1 MSANPV
7 SADRA
12 TDDAAVR
19 ADEVRRRHESF
30 RYGYLPP
37 AELTIDP
44 SLSFN
49 DARAESLD
57 PITYEVLRSKL
68 WNLNIDHGETLRR
81 VSGSNIVVE
90 GYDFNTSLL
99 TGRGEGAVFGP
110 NSIFFAGC
118 ADLVVKWTLEHRSS
132 NVGIHDGDIFMQDDP
147 WIGTNHQ
154 MDTAVFGPVFVD
166 GGLFAW
172 IYNCAHQRELGGV
185 EPGGF
190 IQDARDVYSEATFM
204 PPIKLADATGVREDV
219 VDAWTR
225 RSRLPEVMVL
235 ELKSQLA
242 GYRFARRRLLEL
254 VERYGPATIKAVME
268 RTIDITADIVGQRLE
283 RLPDAVWRDERYVA
297 GAVKGDHKP
306 YRVCLSYEKRGS
318 RLRVTNAGTDPSVG
332 SFNITPG
339 VLRAVVMNGLF
350 PVIAYDQYLCGA
362 GLLRQIDFEP
372 VRGTIT
378 SASHPS
384 AVSTSL
390 GTLVALAQAQNLASK
405 MCAADPELSRHAF
418 AGGAAHTASY
428 NGMSGI
434 DQYGGHYHDL
444 TLDTVAGGVGAFS
457 FRDGIDHGGPLYA
470 TMSPISDVEK
480 YERSIPFLYLYRR
493 EMPTSGG
500 HGEWRGGCTLASAW
514 VGHRTEHS
522 TVASGGLIKSVTQ
535 GLGLAGGHPATGG
548 YQWHATDTGIQ
559 EWFRTG
565 RIPSGP
571 DALRALAPHGGL
583 AEPKR
588 YDNRLGI
595 DDLFEVLPNPGAGFG
610 DPLERQV
617 ELVARD
623 LEQARV
629 SADDA
634 RQLYGVVS
642 SAAGS
647 VDAAATERARHA
659 IRYDRRARA
668 RLPRVPHDAAPGGAP
683 ASSSAGHRSLLVT
696 GVAIGGDADRT
707 LSCAACGH
715 VLGLGAHG
723 YRSGCCELDTPLG
736 ALGPFFTD
744 PMLETSVALVF
755 RQFLCPGCLRVIDG
769 QICRPTDIAYT
780 DAVLLPEG

>member
-1 MSANPV
+1 MS
-7 SADRA
+7 
-12 TDDAAVR
+12 DAAAIH
-19 ADEVRRRHESF
+19 ADEVRRRRESF
-30 RYGYLPP
+30 QFGYLPP

-44 SLSFN
+44 SLCFN
-49 DARAESLD
+49 DERAEFLD

-132 NVGIHDGDIFMQDDP
+132 NVGIHDGDVFLQDDP
-147 WIGTNHQ
+147 WVGTNHQ

-204 PPIKLADATGVREDV
+204 PPIKLADSQGVREDV

-254 VERYGPATIKAVME
+254 VERYGAATIKAVME
-268 RTIDITADIVGQRLE
+268 HTIDLTATIVGQRLE
-283 RLPDAVWRDERYVA
+283 RLPDAVWRDVRYVA
-297 GAVKGDHKP
+297 GAVKGDHQP
-306 YRVCLSYEKRGS
+306 YKVCLSYEKRGAPAGEQRGHRPGRRILQHHARGAARGRHE
-318 RLRVTNAGTDPSVG
+318 RLV
-332 SFNITPG
+332 
-339 VLRAVVMNGLF
+339 

-378 SASHPS
+378 AASHPS

-470 TMSPISDVEK
+470 AMSPISDVEK

-500 HGEWRGGCTLASAW
+500 HGRWRGGCTIASAW
-514 VGHRTEHS
+514 VGHRTEDS
-522 TVASGGLIKSVTQ
+522 TIASGGLIKSVTQ
-535 GLGLAGGHPATGG
+535 GHGLAGGHPATGG
-548 YQWHATDTGIQ
+548 YQWHATDTEIQ
-559 EWFRTG
+559 DWFRAG
-565 RIPSGP
+565 RMPSGP
-571 DALRALAPHGGL
+571 DALRVLAPHGGL

-588 YDNRLGI
+588 YDNRLGV

-610 DPLERQV
+610 DPIERDP
-617 ELVARD
+617 ERVAAD
-623 LEQARV
+623 LAHGRV
-629 SADDA
+629 SRRDA
-634 RQLYGVVS
+634 EHLYGVVVG
-642 SAAGS
+642 ADGTP
-647 VDAAATERARHA
+647 DADATTDARAA
-659 IRYDRRARA
+659 IRDERRARSRA
-668 RLPRVPHDAAPGGAP
+668 PRRPVEATTRDVDAIDEDA
-683 ASSSAGHRSLLVT
+683 HRLVT
-696 GVAIGGDADRT
+696 GVVIDTDAPRT
-707 LSCAACGH
+707 LRCAACGH
-715 VLGLGAHG
+715 
-723 YRSGCCELDTPLG
+723 PLG
-736 ALGPFFTD
+736 VG
-744 PMLETSVALVF
+744 
-755 RQFLCPGCLRVIDG
+755 
-769 QICRPTDIAYT
+769 
-780 DAVLLPEG
+780 

>member
-1 MSANPV
+1 MS
-7 SADRA
+7 
-12 TDDAAVR
+12 DAAAID
-19 ADEVRRRHESF
+19 ADEVRRRRESF
-30 RYGYLPP
+30 QFGYLPP

-44 SLSFN
+44 SLCFN
-49 DARAESLD
+49 DERAESLD

-132 NVGIHDGDIFMQDDP
+132 NVGIHDGDVFMQDDP

-204 PPIKLADATGVREDV
+204 PPIKLADAHGVREDV

-254 VERYGPATIKAVME
+254 VERYGAATIKAVME
-268 RTIDITADIVGQRLE
+268 HTIDLTASIVGQRLE
-283 RLPDAVWRDERYVA
+283 RLPDAVWRDVRYVA
-297 GAVKGDHKP
+297 GAVKGDHQP
-306 YRVCLSYEKRGS
+306 YKVCLSYEKRGA
-318 RLRVTNAGTDPSVG
+318 RLRVSNSGTDPAVG

-378 SASHPS
+378 AASHPS

-434 DQYGGHYHDL
+434 DQFGGHYHDL

-470 TMSPISDVEK
+470 AMSPISDVEK

-500 HGEWRGGCTLASAW
+500 HGRWRGGCTIASAW

-522 TVASGGLIKSVTQ
+522 TIASGGLIKSVTQ
-535 GLGLAGGHPATGG
+535 GHGLAGGHPATGG
-548 YQWHATDTGIQ
+548 YQWHATDTEIQ
-559 EWFRTG
+559 RWFRDG
-565 RIPSGP
+565 RMPSGP

-588 YDNRLGI
+588 YDNRLGV

-610 DPLERQV
+610 DPIEREPQ
-617 ELVARD
+617 LVAAD
-623 LEQARV
+623 LAQGRV
-629 SADDA
+629 SASDA
-634 RQLYGVVS
+634 QHLYGVVVVDG
-642 SAAGS
+642 AP
-647 VDAAATERARHA
+647 DAAATFDARAA
-659 IRYDRRARA
+659 IREERRARSRA
-668 RLPRVPHDAAPGGAP
+668 PRLPAETTLRDVVAIDDAA
-683 ASSSAGHRSLLVT
+683 RRLVT
-696 GVAIGGDADRT
+696 GVVIDTDAERT
-707 LSCAACGH
+707 LFCEACGH
-715 VLGLGAHG
+715 ALGVGVSG
-723 YRSGCCELDTPLG
+723 YRSGCRELETPLG
-736 ALGPFFTD
+736 DLGPFFTD
-744 PMLETSVALVF
+744 PELETSVALVF
-755 RQFLCPGCLRVIDG
+755 RQFLCPGCVRAIDA
-769 QICRPTDIAYT
+769 QICRPHDDPYC
-780 DAVLLPEG
+780 DAAIIVPAAR